1 MNEMKD
7 INEMNEMNELD
18 MLFLN
23 LFILQKKFYCFHE
36 LIQDLLI

>member
-23 LFILQKKFYCFHE
+23 LFILQKKIYGFHE
-36 LIQDLLI
+36 LI